1 MRAARLHENAESLVV
16 EDLDDPS
23 APEGCAVVAVEAV
36 FLSPYMG
43 TLIDGSGGFVTPR
56 RPFTP
61 GMDCVGSIVAVGG
74 GVTGVTV
81 GDCVFCDSY
90 IEAASPTGR
99 TEYAFAGCFDISGGA
114 GEILDRWRDGAL
126 ATHIVLPAECLTTV
140 EPALSVTSADV
151 LCRLGW
157 MGTAYGGFVHGALST
172 DSSVAVYGA
181 TGLVGVSA
189 IVVALAMGAG
199 RVCAVARS
207 PERLAAFDGLD
218 DRVETST
225 EIPDGIDMVLNTVD
239 IDDPAWINQAAAAL
253 NKGGSIV
260 SVASTNPTVPASG
273 FVTKELA
280 FRGSLWFPRDAP
292 ASLVRMIAEGRL
304 PVDRFRVHPYGLD
317 DVGAAVDHAAR
328 GVSPFEH
335 VVVRP

>member
-1 MRAARLHENAESLVV
+1 MRAARLYDNAESLVV

-36 FLSPYMG
+36 FMSPYMG
-43 TLIDGSGGFVTPR
+43 ELIAGNGGFSTPR

-61 GMDCVGSIVAVGG
+61 GMDCVGSIVAIGG
-74 GVTGVTV
+74 GVTSVAV
-81 GDCVFCDSY
+81 GDRVFCDSY
-90 IEAASPTGR
+90 IEATSQEGR
-99 TEYAFAGCFDISGGA
+99 TEYAFAGCFDISGGG
-114 GEILDRWRDGAL
+114 GEILERWRDGAL
-126 ATHIVLPAECLTTV
+126 ATHIVLPAECLTAV
-140 EPALSVTSADV
+140 APALSVTSADV

-157 MGTAYGGFVHGALST
+157 MGTAYGGFAHGGLRT
-172 DSSVAVYGA
+172 GSSVAVYGA

-189 IVVALAMGAG
+189 VVVALAMGAG
-199 RVCAVARS
+199 RICAVGRS
-207 PERLAAFDGLD
+207 PDRLAAFDGLD

-239 IDDPAWINQAAAAL
+239 ADDPAWIDQAVAAL
-253 NKGGSIV
+253 NRGGSMI
-260 SVASTNPTVPASG
+260 SVASVNPTVPTPD
-273 FVTKELA
+273 FVTRELA

-292 ASLVRMIAEGRL
+292 AALVRMIAEGRL
-304 PVDRFRVHPYGLD
+304 PVDRFRVHAYGLD